1 MRYAAPPSS
10 DDRRPKNLLSVFGFP
25 CAMIDDFCRLAPS
38 LAGVSPPQ
46 SRPILV
52 VVVTVRGRFRKEG
65 GFLKLVA
72 CGHDERTDGGTEG
85 GREEVPHTNRTHA
98 RLLARTPPAK
108 PRPARASERAKGRV
122 SAPAI
127 FDHAAAPG
135 RRREGRRDGRTGG
148 RPLAQVIRL
157 PPSPRCTSIRQ
168 SCPDGVRRET
178 STCGDCARTEADFSE
193 CHSPPRRSFPLPD
206 FLCGRKDGPVSDP
219 HRAKK

>member
-1 MRYAAPPSS
+1 MRYAAAPSS

-25 CAMIDDFCRLAPS
+25 CAMIDDFCRLVRS
-38 LAGVSPPQ
+38 LAGVASRHRKVGPSSSSSP
-46 SRPILV
+46 SAADS
-52 VVVTVRGRFRKEG
+52 GRKEDFSNWLLAVTTSG
-65 GFLKLVA
+65 
-72 CGHDERTDGGTEG
+72 RRDGG

-108 PRPARASERAKGRV
+108 PRPARARGRRGERARNIR
-122 SAPAI
+122 P
-127 FDHAAAPG
+127 
-135 RRREGRRDGRTGG
+135 RRRRCTWPTDGRRDGRTSG

-157 PPSPRCTSIRQ
+157 PPSLRPRCTSIRQ

>member
-1 MRYAAPPSS
+1 MRYAAAPSS

-38 LAGVSPPQ
+38 LAGVASRHRKVGPSSSSSP
-46 SRPILV
+46 SAADS
-52 VVVTVRGRFRKEG
+52 GRKEDFSNWLLAVTTNG
-65 GFLKLVA
+65 
-72 CGHDERTDGGTEG
+72 R
-85 GREEVPHTNRTHA
+85 REEGKRCRTRTARTHA
-98 RLLARTPPAK
+98 YLHGHRRQN
-108 PRPARASERAKGRV
+108 RDRRERASERAKGRV

-135 RRREGRRDGRTGG
+135 RRRDGGRDGRTSG

>member
-1 MRYAAPPSS
+1 MRYAAAPSS

-52 VVVTVRGRFRKEG
+52 VVTVRGRFRKEG

-72 CGHDERTDGGTEG
+72 CGHDERTEG
-85 GREEVPHTNRTHA
+85 RRGEGKRCRTRTARTHA
-98 RLLARTPPAK
+98 YLHGHRRQN
-108 PRPARASERAKGRV
+108 RDRRERASERAKGRV

-135 RRREGRRDGRTGG
+135 RRRDGGRDGRTSG

-157 PPSPRCTSIRQ
+157 PPSLSPSPMHFNPSVVPRRCSAR
-168 SCPDGVRRET
+168 DLNVRR
-178 STCGDCARTEADFSE
+178 
-193 CHSPPRRSFPLPD
+193 
-206 FLCGRKDGPVSDP
+206 LCTDGGGFQ
-219 HRAKK
+219 